1 MKATREVGSLR
12 FPFFSGGGAKRDY
25 ISGVMSIVIGLT
37 VAIAFLSLG
46 AICFTYLVKGK
57 D

>member
-1 MKATREVGSLR
+1 LKATREVGSLR